1 MHPMSDLPKLTG
13 LSDSLQ
19 PVKERFNQN
28 KHQWRFI
35 TLLSPT

>member
-1 MHPMSDLPKLTG
+1 MSNSTQLAVLT
-13 LSDSLQ
+13 DSLQ
-19 PVKERFNQN
+19 PLKDRFNQH